1 MTKVKKRV
9 CFAFA
14 VVLAFTG
21 LMSGCSDKQET
32 ARTSNGERIELEVMA
47 NLNTVNPDS
56 HLIAEMEEELGIT
69 LNFVAAPT
77 GSSDDVRKAINLQF
91 ASGDVPDLI
100 PSVKFPDYYTYAQ
113 QGLVAEIPV
122 ELIKSE
128 APEIANWIE
137 KNLYGE
143 SSWDYY
149 KVDGKNYVIPSIWTI
164 GEKFLTMAVR
174 EDWLNEVGI
183 TEMPETMDEMEQAL
197 VKIKEAKNIYPLTGV
212 TGGYKGGVYDFIF
225 GAYGLYPKSFTEKD
239 GEVIYGLV
247 QPEAKQALEL
257 ANRWYEMGLI
267 DPEFVINTE
276 EKVREKWI
284 SEKAAVTTAAF
295 YHAIPEEAYWGGVYH
310 DKLLEKNPDA
320 KTTVMI
326 PPTGPNGERGV
337 TQDNPIVNAGVC
349 LSKEVEKDQEK
360 LKKYLQLCN
369 YQLKEYKKL
378 HIGKEG
384 ETYQYDQ
391 EGNSEWIPPYDQEE
405 KREEYGLGSA
415 SVAVEGFADYDID
428 FSLKPKKYQQVIN
441 DAISKATG
449 KYDILGPAP
458 RPVYQKKQ
466 ETLERI
472 ADQALVDFI
481 TGARDLSEF
490 DAFVEEWNAAGG
502 TEVLQEAQEYY
513 QKLGLNNRA
522 KTE

>member
-1 MTKVKKRV
+1 M
-9 CFAFA
+9 
-14 VVLAFTG
+14 
-21 LMSGCSDKQET
+21 
-32 ARTSNGERIELEVMA
+32 
-47 NLNTVNPDS
+47 
-56 HLIAEMEEELGIT
+56 
-69 LNFVAAPT
+69 
-77 GSSDDVRKAINLQF
+77 
-91 ASGDVPDLI
+91 
-100 PSVKFPDYYTYAQ
+100 
-113 QGLVAEIPV
+113 
-122 ELIKSE
+122 
-128 APEIANWIE
+128 
-137 KNLYGE
+137 
-143 SSWDYY
+143 
-149 KVDGKNYVIPSIWTI
+149 
-164 GEKFLTMAVR
+164 
-174 EDWLNEVGI
+174 
-183 TEMPETMDEMEQAL
+183 
-197 VKIKEAKNIYPLTGV
+197 
-212 TGGYKGGVYDFIF
+212 
-225 GAYGLYPKSFTEKD
+225 
-239 GEVIYGLV
+239 
-247 QPEAKQALEL
+247 
-257 ANRWYEMGLI
+257 
-267 DPEFVINTE
+267 
-276 EKVREKWI
+276 
-284 SEKAAVTTAAF
+284 
-295 YHAIPEEAYWGGVYH
+295 
-310 DKLLEKNPDA
+310 
-320 KTTVMI
+320 
-326 PPTGPNGERGV
+326 
-337 TQDNPIVNAGVC
+337 
-349 LSKEVEKDQEK
+349 
-360 LKKYLQLCN
+360 
-369 YQLKEYKKL
+369 